1 MAASGAPTAHGPARG
16 IAVLQPRDTRPGL
29 RYTVSVSP
37 TLRRYLLL
45 EHGIGSAVFNFVLN
59 GVIAWGLFRGL
70 ADVPLWGQQSI
81 AGDTLGTTLF
91 LPLFTCLIVTPLVRR
106 HLRARDV
113 GAIDRSPTAD
123 ALLRWL
129 PASSFRRGLWLGA
142 ACVVAVAPLAIGT
155 LAALGIT
162 GMPFWGFVTF
172 KAAFAA
178 GLALAVQPLIAL
190 WVVRSE
196 Q

>member
-1 MAASGAPTAHGPARG
+1 MKAVAPAFAQAARDSGAG
-16 IAVLQPRDTRPGL
+16 I

-59 GVIAWGLFRGL
+59 GVIAWLLFRGV

-81 AGDTLGTTLF
+81 AGDTIGTTLF

-113 GAIDRSPTAD
+113 GAIDWSPTAD

-129 PASSFRRGLWLGA
+129 PANTFRRGLRLGA
-142 ACVVAVAPLAIGT
+142 ACMLAVAPLAIGT
-155 LAALGIT
+155 FAALGVT
-162 GMPFWGFVTF
+162 AMPFWSFVTF

-178 GLALAVQPLIAL
+178 ALALAVQPMIAL
-190 WVVRSE
+190 WVVRSA
-196 Q
+196 QQG

>member
-1 MAASGAPTAHGPARG
+1 M
-16 IAVLQPRDTRPGL
+16 

-37 TLRRYLLL
+37 ALRRYLLL
-45 EHGIGSAVFNFVLN
+45 EHGVGSAVFNFVLN
-59 GVIAWGLFRGL
+59 GVIAWLLFRGV

-81 AGDTLGTTLF
+81 AGDTIGTTLL

-106 HLRARDV
+106 HLRARDLGV
-113 GAIDRSPTAD
+113 IGWSPTAD

-129 PASSFRRGLWLGA
+129 PTSTFRRGLLLGA

-155 LAALGIT
+155 LTALGIA
-162 GMPFWGFVTF
+162 GLPFWGFVTF
-172 KAAFAA
+172 KAGFAA
-178 GLALAVQPLIAL
+178 ALALTVQPMIAL

-196 Q
+196 KQA